1 MTFDTYIILWELIT
15 LPDFLV
21 IKIINHGRLT
31 GFTLTVRQVIDAVG
45 QIVSESNA
53 LLQFSP
59 IGEVSFFMAAR
70 RRSILTALSMSDWKE
85 VFFFLWIV
93 AVSNRTDYY
102 LLAFVLQ
109 QIFNSRPVFYIQKG
123 SPRLCMTGK
132 PFHEAG
138 ISVAA
143 LMCAAHIGI
152 NGVAAH
158 RQRWFRLLTASA
170 ESSAPH
176 P

>member
-59 IGEVSFFMAAR
+59 IGEFSFFMAAR
-70 RRSILTALSMSDWKE
+70 RRSILTALSMSD
-85 VFFFLWIV
+85 
-93 AVSNRTDYY
+93 
-102 LLAFVLQ
+102 
-109 QIFNSRPVFYIQKG
+109 
-123 SPRLCMTGK
+123 
-132 PFHEAG
+132 
-138 ISVAA
+138 
-143 LMCAAHIGI
+143 
-152 NGVAAH
+152 
-158 RQRWFRLLTASA
+158 
-170 ESSAPH
+170 
-176 P
+176 